1 VSALCTFV
9 SIALSLLSATAA
21 TGKLQN
27 WPFAMTFPLGI
38 LFITIRCGVGPA
50 IFMAAIGVLIF
61 DFIFI
66 PPALEF
72 TMPSVR
78 DDLKLGV
85 MLSVAA
91 IASVLAERLRQ
102 QLELARRQAE
112 VERLRNALLIGLSH
126 DLRTPLTALVGAGTA
141 LHESDLDPAQR
152 REFSRIVAAEASRLD
167 RLVGHLLKLTRLESG
182 GLNTKPG
189 TQAIDETIGAALCHL
204 ERQLGVRAI
213 RTHAPEEVP
222 LTSFDPVLIEQ
233 VIVNLVENV
242 IRHTPEGSPVE
253 ISVFAQHDHVVVE
266 VADRGPGVPPGEEER
281 VFERHYRGPGP
292 PRDDGGMGLGLTLC
306 RAIVAAHGG
315 RIWLEN
321 RPGGGAIVRFAL
333 PVEKS
338 ASTPEMSHALDAGA
352 PRA

>member
-1 VSALCTFV
+1 MRNLAVCVFRQRLVARILGVNIVPSSRNRQETRAPPRAQTLGFERRGGTRRFGILRGYWTALCVSALCTFV

-182 GLNTKPG
+182 GLNT
-189 TQAIDETIGAALCHL
+189 
-204 ERQLGVRAI
+204 
-213 RTHAPEEVP
+213 
-222 LTSFDPVLIEQ
+222 
-233 VIVNLVENV
+233 
-242 IRHTPEGSPVE
+242 
-253 ISVFAQHDHVVVE
+253 
-266 VADRGPGVPPGEEER
+266 
-281 VFERHYRGPGP
+281 
-292 PRDDGGMGLGLTLC
+292 
-306 RAIVAAHGG
+306 
-315 RIWLEN
+315 
-321 RPGGGAIVRFAL
+321 
-333 PVEKS
+333 
-338 ASTPEMSHALDAGA
+338 
-352 PRA
+352 